1 MPSSLMEIAG
11 KEISTPL
18 SIYEKYI
25 PCISILKEL
34 VSLQFIQSS
43 RSQVSCPLGEGG
55 EKKKKAVL
63 EKSDPASYLKIAS
76 PPPPLK
82 AYQGKGKTNTSN
94 LSYL

>member
-11 KEISTPL
+11 KEISIPL

-34 VSLQFIQSS
+34 VSLHFIGSS
-43 RSQVSCPLGEGG
+43 RSQVSYPLREGRK
-55 EKKKKAVL
+55 KKKKAVL

-82 AYQGKGKTNTSN
+82 AYQRKGKNNTSN